1 MPVDLRDYVL
11 RRADADDKL
20 SEQGK
25 LVVLAAF
32 EGDDALAEVLN
43 EGATPKKLVDALTA
57 PAADATPPVGAYLT
71 SIAVQGF
78 RGIGAKVTVPLQP
91 GPGLVVIAGRNG
103 SGKSTL
109 AEGLEIAL
117 TGFNSRWTGKNQVWS
132 QTWRNLHAA
141 DHALIR
147 IGLAEEGSGETTLGV
162 DWPQGDV
169 PVDDL
174 KRWVQRAGK
183 KREDHDVLGWAGAL
197 EMYRPMLSYDELSGI
212 LEGNRAAFYDELYKL
227 LGLEALNVAMNS
239 LEVQVK
245 SLKEPAAAAR
255 KSRDALKTR
264 LAAADDPRAAQALA
278 LVAKTKPVLDQVRP
292 LITQGA
298 AATAPA
304 AWRQATGLT
313 TPDSDVVAAACR
325 VVREA
330 AAQEVEASRSSDVL
344 AADRV
349 KVLET
354 ALAFREK
361 HGTQP
366 CPVCFESTLD
376 DDWLRRATQAHR
388 KEQQAAQA
396 LTAARS
402 ASYRTR
408 QALLNL
414 VKEVSPPPV
423 EDAGLTTV
431 GAARLANQG
440 FSITPDDGDLA
451 LADHVE
457 AKLPALQTAYAAL
470 CDEAAGLISARDD
483 AWSPLAVERAAWLEK
498 AELSAKSAPTLK
510 LASEALTWLQENAD
524 VLRNERIQPLA
535 DEAKKIWAA
544 LRQESNVE
552 LGGIKLLGKKN
563 TRHVYLA
570 AGVDGSDTE
579 ALGVMSQGELQA
591 LALAIFIP
599 RATSEQ
605 SPFRFVVLDDPIQ
618 AMDPSKIEGFLSVL
632 TDIATERQVIVFTHD
647 DRLPAAIRRSGA
659 PARLIEVTRSA
670 NSVVTIDESSNP
682 ANRAL
687 DDATAIAYDE
697 GVPDDI
703 KKRSVPQLCRD
714 ALELTAWDVYS
725 ARALADGVSRPEAE
739 SAWEA
744 AKKTRARLT
753 LALGGADSAVE
764 AWLGN
769 WSARKTAL
777 WVVTKGVHTGVDDYS
792 DAVKATRIAV
802 DDLAKSAR

>member
-1 MPVDLRDYVL
+1 MAVDLKDYVL
-11 RRADADDKL
+11 RRADGDDTL
-20 SEQGK
+20 SEQARM
-25 LVVLAAF
+25 VVLSAF
-32 EGDDALAEVLN
+32 GDDGDLAEALSA
-43 EGATPKKLVDALTA
+43 EGLPKKLADELGTPTSDA
-57 PAADATPPVGAYLT
+57 ATPVGAYLT
-71 SIAVQGF
+71 SIEVQGF
-78 RGIGAKVTVPLQP
+78 RGIGAKVTVPLHP

-109 AEGLEIAL
+109 AEGLEMAL

-132 QTWRNLHAA
+132 QTWRNLHTGA
-141 DHALIR
+141 DALIR

-162 DWPQGDV
+162 DWPKGDV
-169 PVDDL
+169 PVGEL
-174 KRWVQRAGK
+174 SRWVQRAGK
-183 KREDHDVLGWAGAL
+183 KRETDDVLGWSGAL

-227 LGLEALNVAMNS
+227 LGLEALNVAMNG
-239 LEVQVK
+239 LELHVK

-255 KSRDALKTR
+255 KSRDALKIL
-264 LAAADDPRAAQALA
+264 LAGADDSRAAKALA
-278 LVAKTKPVLDQVRP
+278 LISKTKPVLADVRP

-313 TPDSDVVAAACR
+313 TPDAAAVAKACQGL
-325 VVREA
+325 REA
-330 AAQEVEASRSSDVL
+330 AAAEAEANRSSDVL

-361 HGTQP
+361 HGAQP
-366 CPVCFESTLD
+366 CPVCFEGTLD
-376 DDWLRRATQAHR
+376 DDWLERANQAYR
-388 KEQQAAQA
+388 AEQDAAQA

-402 ASYRTR
+402 GSYRAR
-408 QALLNL
+408 QALLNF
-414 VKEVSPPPV
+414 VKEVGPPPV
-423 EDAGLTTV
+423 EDASLTTV
-431 GAARLANQG
+431 AAARLAHQG
-440 FSITPDDGDLA
+440 FSIMPDDGAVA

-457 AKLPALQTAYAAL
+457 AKLPALATAYAAL
-470 CDEAAGLISARDD
+470 RDEAAGRISARDD
-483 AWSPLAVERAAWLEK
+483 AWSPLAVHLAAWLEK
-498 AELSAKSAPTLK
+498 AELAATSAPTLK
-510 LASEALTWLQENAD
+510 VASEALTWLQNNAD
-524 VLRNERIQPLA
+524 ELRNERIQPLA

-544 LRQESNVE
+544 LRQESNVD

-599 RATSEQ
+599 RATSEH

-632 TDIATERQVIVFTHD
+632 TDIAAERQVIVFTHD

-670 NSVVTIDESSNP
+670 NSVVTVDESSNP

-725 ARALADGVSRPEAE
+725 SRALTDGVSRSEAE
-739 SAWEA
+739 AAWEA

-753 LALGGADSAVE
+753 LALGGGDTAVE
-764 AWLGN
+764 SWLGN
-769 WSARKTAL
+769 WSARKKAL
-777 WVVTKGVHTGVDDYS
+777 WVVTKGIHTGVDDYS
-792 DAVKATRIAV
+792 DAVKATRRAV
-802 DDLAKSAR
+802 DDLAKTPR